1 MVRNHHNQKDWLAM
15 LIKHEKDCK
24 EIIANDGCRLREL
37 LHPDR
42 DAVDISYSLAIAYVE
57 PGKSTYP
64 HYLRQT
70 EVYFILQGIGRMH
83 LGDETQ
89 EVHEDDVIV
98 IPKAKEQ
105 WIENIGQNVLVFAA
119 IVNPPWR
126 AEDDVR
132 L

>member
-1 MVRNHHNQKDWLAM
+1 M

-42 DAVDISYSLAIAYVE
+42 DPADISYSLAIAYVE
-57 PGKSTYP
+57 PGQSTYP

-70 EVYFILQGIGRMH
+70 EVYYIIQGLGRLH
-83 LGDETQ
+83 IGDE
-89 EVHEDDVIV
+89 VEDVYEGDAVV
-98 IPKAKEQ
+98 IPPEQKQ

-119 IVNPPWR
+119 IVSPPWR

-132 L
+132 VTQTAPSA

>member
-42 DAVDISYSLAIAYVE
+42 DPVDISYSLAIAYVD
-57 PGKSTYP
+57 PGKSTFP

-70 EVYFILQGIGRMH
+70 EAYFILQGIGRMH
-83 LGDETQ
+83 IGDETQ
-89 EVHEDDVIV
+89 EVNEDDVVV
-98 IPKAKEQ
+98 IPAEQKQ
-105 WIENIGQNVLVFAA
+105 WIENIGQNVLVFTA